1 MNVMLQQVNL
11 YKLLPI
17 QSRFHLTQKVILLT
31 YGIFLSLLLLI
42 YGFGWWQKKQA
53 IHEDMQLNNQ
63 VNALQQRLASLTK
76 QYPITD
82 ALALDNILQQ
92 LKHQYSVKI
101 KLLNLLTVN
110 TKFSTYLL
118 GLANV
123 DMPGVWLTEILFN
136 NMDQRIDLKGFALQ
150 AALVEKMLV
159 QLSTQAAFSNLRFEI
174 QNMTERPLPLSF
186 EVSTQ
191 RKSLE

>member
-1 MNVMLQQVNL
+1 MLQQVNL